1 MPNTINVRLPDALQ
15 EFIETQTTGNGLYE
29 SVSEYVRDL
38 IRRDLERVETQKWQK
53 LEGILLPGLLADESE
68 FVERTAED
76 AIGAAK
82 ARRHA
87 V

>member
-1 MPNTINVRLPDALQ
+1 MPNVINVRLPDALQ
-15 EFIETQTTGNGLYE
+15 EFIETQTSGDGLFE
-29 SVSEYVRDL
+29 SVSEYIRDL
-38 IRRDLERVETQKWQK
+38 VRRDLDRVEAQKWRK
-53 LEGILLPGLLADESE
+53 LESMLLPGLRAGESE

-76 AIGAAK
+76 MIGAAK

>member
-1 MPNTINVRLPDALQ
+1 MPNTINVRLPDALH
-15 EFIETQTTGNGLYE
+15 EFIETQTKGDGLYE

-38 IRRDLERVETQKWQK
+38 VRRDLERVEAQKWQK
-53 LEGILLPGLLADESE
+53 LEGILLPGLRADESE
-68 FVERTAED
+68 FIERTAED
-76 AIGAAK
+76 VISAAK